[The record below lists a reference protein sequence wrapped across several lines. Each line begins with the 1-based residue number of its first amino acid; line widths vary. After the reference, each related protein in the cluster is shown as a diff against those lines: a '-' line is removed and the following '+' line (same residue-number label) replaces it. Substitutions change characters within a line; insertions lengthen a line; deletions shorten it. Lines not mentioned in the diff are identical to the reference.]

1 MMRAI
6 VVERYGGREQLQ
18 LRDIPVP
25 SIGPADVLVEVAA
38 AGVNYVDAMFR
49 EGYYGTNQFPL
60 VMGSDFAGTIVQVGA
75 EVTDL
80 APGDEV
86 YGYKL
91 FGNGTYAEYVSV
103 PASYVARKPTNL
115 SFVEAAA
122 LPCVGLTAYEAL
134 EKLKLQKGETILIAG
149 AAGGVGSLAV
159 QIAVDRGARVIA
171 TASQNNHEYLRHLGA
186 AEVID
191 YTTEDFVQALRAHHP
206 DGIDAVLS
214 CFGGETKQRS
224 PQVLRDGGRLVWITG
239 DEQAGPPME
248 RFIQG
253 GYQGGIPD
261 RRVLSALAQLF
272 EAKRLSVWIDGVFPL
287 EQAALAHERVE
298 TGHVR
303 GKLVVQVKREEV

>member
-1 MMRAI
+1 MRAI
-6 VVERYGGREQLQ
+6 AVERYGGREQLQ
-18 LRDIPVP
+18 LLDIPVP
-25 SIGPADVLVEVAA
+25 SIGPADVLVEVWA

-60 VMGSDFAGTIVQVGA
+60 VMGSDFAGTIVQLGA
-75 EVTDL
+75 EVSDL
-80 APGDEV
+80 AVGEEV

-91 FGNGTYAEYVSV
+91 FGNGTYADYVSV

-115 SFVEAAA
+115 SFVEAAV

-134 EKLKLQKGETILIAG
+134 ERLNLQERETVLITA

-159 QIAVDRGARVIA
+159 QIAVDQGARVIA
-171 TASQNNHEYLRHLGA
+171 TASQRNHEYLRHLGVMK
-186 AEVID
+186 VID
-191 YTTEDFVQALRAHHP
+191 YTTEDFVQAIRAHYP
-206 DGIDAVLS
+206 DGIEAVLT
-214 CFGGETKQRS
+214 CVGGETKQHS

-253 GYQGGIPD
+253 AYQGGMPD
-261 RRVLSALAQLF
+261 RRVLEALAHLA
-272 EAKRLSVWIDGVFPL
+272 EAKQLSVWIDGVFPL
-287 EQAALAHERVE
+287 EQAALAQERVE
-298 TGHVR
+298 TGHIR